1 MIEQLQR
8 MQLWNRVYLEISN
21 GKGKINK
28 GYGIWYLL
36 HLVPKTVRNNNHVIV
51 MTTGND
57 TLKRRESQRRE
68 KENDQC

>member
-1 MIEQLQR
+1 M
-8 MQLWNRVYLEISN
+8 LWVFLLPSIRQ
-21 GKGKINK
+21 KGPVDLFW
-28 GYGIWYLL
+28 YFVPYLL
-36 HLVPKTVRNNNHVIV
+36 HLVPKTARNNNHVIV